1 MSSGMNLPDSAR
13 QKLEA
18 VLRDEKLDDRSR
30 YDAPGFFD
38 EIPLYSRYRQVAFL
52 QKYGDPEKLL
62 IEFALEY
69 LESIAQAKRSPAECF
84 ASITVMEHQD
94 AELIVPCIYLCNGRI
109 KSRLRTLRL
118 ARPLSKFAAALKSS
132 LEHLGSRSRYALAQ
146 DTISAPGH
154 VRVFIGFRKPVVE
167 NMITLRTLTEML
179 PKPLLHR

>member
-1 MSSGMNLPDSAR
+1 MSLSESAR

-30 YDAPGFFD
+30 YDTPGFFD

-52 QKYGDPEKLL
+52 RKYGDPEQLL

-69 LESIAQAKRSPAECF
+69 LESIARAKRSPTECF

-94 AELIVPCIYLCNGRI
+94 AELIVPCIYICNGRI

-118 ARPLSKFAAALKSS
+118 ARPSSKFAAALKSS
-132 LEHLGSRSRYALAQ
+132 LEELNATSRYALAQ

-154 VRVFIGFRKPVVE
+154 VRVFIGFRKHVLE
-167 NMITLRTLTEML
+167 NMITMQTLTDML
-179 PKPLLHR
+179 SRPLLKR

>member
-1 MSSGMNLPDSAR
+1 MKLPDSAR

-52 QKYGDPEKLL
+52 RKYGDPEKLL

-69 LESIAQAKRSPAECF
+69 LASVARAKRSPTECF
-84 ASITVMEHQD
+84 ASITVMEHPD

-118 ARPLSKFAAALKSS
+118 ARPLSKFAASLKRS
-132 LEHLGSRSRYALAQ
+132 LEELSPTSRYALAQ
-146 DTISAPGH
+146 DTISAPGN

-167 NMITLRTLTEML
+167 NVITLRTLTEML
-179 PKPLLHR
+179 SKPLLHR